1 MVVIGLT
8 GGSGVGKGFV
18 SGLFLQRGIPALD
31 TDKVSRTVCE
41 KGSPCLN
48 ELVSVFGEEILLPDG
63 SYHRK
68 KMGEIVYSD
77 PAKRAVLNEI
87 SHRYILAA
95 CRQWLAEKEKEGFEA
110 AIIDAPLLYESGFDK
125 ECDVIVAVAASRET
139 RIARITGRDGISE
152 ETAGKRID
160 AQLDTAFY
168 LLNGAYMIYNQK
180 NTTREALLSDI
191 DRILNAI
198 GAADG
203 CKEKREK

>member
-1 MVVIGLT
+1 MIVIGLT

-18 SGLFLQRGIPALD
+18 SELFLQRGIPALD
-31 TDKVSRTVCE
+31 TDRVSRAVCE

-48 ELVSVFGEEILLPDG
+48 ELVSVFGEEILMPDG

-87 SHRYILAA
+87 SHRYILSA
-95 CRQWLAEKEKEGFEA
+95 CRDWLVEKEKEGFPA

-125 ECDVIVAVAASRET
+125 ECGVIVAVSASRET
-139 RIARITGRDGISE
+139 RISRITERDGISR
-152 ETAGKRID
+152 ETAEKRID
-160 AQLDTAFY
+160 TQLDTAFY

-180 NTTREALLSDI
+180 NTSREALLSVIDDI
-191 DRILNAI
+191 LVKI
-198 GAADG
+198 GVTDAG
-203 CKEKREK
+203 KEKA

>member
-1 MVVIGLT
+1 MIVIGLT

-18 SGLFLQRGIPALD
+18 SELFLQRGIPALD
-31 TDKVSRTVCE
+31 TDKVSRAVCE

-48 ELVSVFGEEILLPDG
+48 DLVSVFGEEILLPDG

-95 CRQWLAEKEKEGFEA
+95 CRDWLAEKEKDGCPA

-125 ECDVIVAVAASRET
+125 ECDVIVAVSASRET
-139 RIARITGRDGISE
+139 RISRITERDGISRE
-152 ETAGKRID
+152 VAQKRID
-160 AQLDTAFY
+160 TQLDTAFY
-168 LLNGAYMIYNQK
+168 LLNGAYIIYNQK
-180 NTTREALLSDI
+180 NTSREALLSVI
-191 DRILNAI
+191 DGILTKI
-198 GAADG
+198 GVTDAGKKKA
-203 CKEKREK
+203 

>member
-18 SGLFLQRGIPALD
+18 SELFLQRGIPALD
-31 TDKVSRTVCE
+31 TDKVSRAVCE

-77 PAKRAVLNEI
+77 PVKRAVLNEI
-87 SHRYILAA
+87 SHRYILSA
-95 CRQWLAEKEKEGFEA
+95 CREWLKEKEKEGFPA
-110 AIIDAPLLYESGFDK
+110 AIIDAPLLYESGFDR
-125 ECDVIVAVAASRET
+125 ECDVIVAVSASRET
-139 RIARITGRDGISE
+139 RISRITGRDGISE
-152 ETAGKRID
+152 EIAGKRID

-180 NTTREALLSDI
+180 NKTREALLSDI
-191 DRILNAI
+191 DRILKKI
-198 GAADG
+198 GVTDADE
-203 CKEKREK
+203 EKA